1 MAKLRTVHRCRSCGV
16 VAARWQ
22 GRCPGCGTWD
32 ALVEQA
38 EPAAADRTLLADD
51 RARRITEVDA
61 VGAVPRPTGLAE
73 LDRVLG
79 GGLVAGGVTLL
90 GGEPGIGKSTLLL
103 QALAHRSRHEATLLV
118 CAEESAQQVRRRAER
133 LGCLEPGL
141 HLLAA
146 TTTEAVVAAVDEIE
160 PALLVVDSVQTVT
173 EAGAGPTPGSPGQ
186 VRAVATT
193 MAALAK
199 QRGMAVVLVGHV
211 TKDGDLAGPRVLEHL
226 VDTVLSF
233 EGDRHHALRLLRAVK
248 HRFGATG
255 ELGLFEMGEQGLVG
269 LQDPSGMLLGD
280 RHPGITGSVVVPVLE
295 GSRILLVEVQALVT
309 ASPLNNPRRSVQGLD
324 TGRLAQMVAVLHRH
338 CDTNVAPLDVHAAVA
353 GGVRVTEPA
362 IDLGLG
368 LALASSSTGRPVPA
382 DVVAIGEVGLGG
394 ELRQVGST
402 ARRLAE
408 AVRLGF
414 RRAVLPQ
421 AAPPPPPG
429 ITALRAADL
438 AGALDLVGLSPAPP
452 PAAAAGGG
460 SPAPRR

>member
-1 MAKLRTVHRCRSCGV
+1 MAKLRTVHRCRSCGL

-22 GRCPGCGTWD
+22 GRCPGCEEWG

-38 EPAAADRTLLADD
+38 EPVADEPVVRFGG
-51 RARRITEVDA
+51 RAEPITQVDA
-61 VGAVPRPTGLAE
+61 IGAVPRPTGVPE

-79 GGLVAGGVTLL
+79 GGLVPGGVTLV

-103 QALAHRSRHEATLLV
+103 QALALRSRHETTLLV
-118 CAEESAQQVRRRAER
+118 CAEESSQQVRRRAER
-133 LGCLEPGL
+133 LGCLTAGL

-146 TTTEAVVAAVDEIE
+146 TTTDSVQAAVEAID
-160 PALLVVDSVQTVT
+160 PAMLVVDSVQTVSDPDV
-173 EAGAGPTPGSPGQ
+173 GHTPGSAGQ
-186 VRAVATT
+186 VRAVAAAMT
-193 MAALAK
+193 ALAK
-199 QRGMAVVLVGHV
+199 RRGMATVLVGHV

-255 ELGLFEMGEQGLVG
+255 ELGLFEMGERGLIGVE
-269 LQDPSGMLLGD
+269 DPSGMLLGD
-280 RHPGITGSVVVPVLE
+280 RHPGIAGSVVVPVLE

-309 ASPLNNPRRSVQGLD
+309 PTMLANPRRSVQGLD
-324 TGRLAQMVAVLHRH
+324 TGRLAQMMAVLSRH
-338 CDTNVAPLDVHAAVA
+338 CDTNVAPLDVHAAIA

-362 IDLGLG
+362 VDLGLA
-368 LALASSSTGRPVPA
+368 LALASSSKAKPVPA

-402 ARRLAE
+402 SRRLAE

-414 RRAVLPQ
+414 RRALLPRS
-421 AAPPPPPG
+421 APPPPPG
-429 ITALRAADL
+429 ITALRAGDL
-438 AGALDLVGLSPAPP
+438 RSALDLIGL
-452 PAAAAGGG
+452 
-460 SPAPRR
+460 

>member
-1 MAKLRTVHRCRSCGV
+1 MAKLRTVHRCRCCGV

-22 GRCPGCGTWD
+22 GRCPGCGEWD

-38 EPAAADRTLLADD
+38 RPVAAETVVDPG
-51 RARRITEVDA
+51 ARPQRISEVDA
-61 VGAVPRPTGLAE
+61 VGAVPRPTGVPE

-79 GGLVAGGVTLL
+79 GGLVPGGVTLV

-103 QALAHRSRHEATLLV
+103 QALARRSRHETTLLV

-133 LGCLEPGL
+133 LGCLAPGL

-146 TTTEAVVAAVDEIE
+146 TTTDAVLAAVEEIE
-160 PALLVVDSVQTVT
+160 PALLVLDSVQTIS
-173 EAGAGPTPGSPGQ
+173 EPDAGPTPGSPGQ

-193 MAALAK
+193 MTALAK
-199 QRGMAVVLVGHV
+199 RREMAVVLVGHV

-255 ELGLFEMGEQGLVG
+255 ELGLFEMGERGLVG
-269 LQDPSGMLLGD
+269 VDDPSGMLLGD
-280 RHPGITGSVVVPVLE
+280 RHPGVAGSVVVPVLE

-309 ASPLNNPRRSVQGLD
+309 ASSLNNPRRSVQGLD
-324 TGRLAQMVAVLHRH
+324 TGRLAQMIAVLHRH
-338 CDTNVAPLDVHAAVA
+338 CGTNVAPLDVHAAVA

-362 IDLGLG
+362 IDLGLA
-368 LALASSSTGRPVPA
+368 LALASSDKDKAVPP

-402 ARRLAE
+402 PRRLAE
-408 AVRLGF
+408 AARLGF
-414 RRAVLPQ
+414 RRAVLPRS
-421 AAPPPPPG
+421 APPPPAG
-429 ITALRAADL
+429 IAALRAGDLRTALELVDL
-438 AGALDLVGLSPAPP
+438 APKGP
-452 PAAAAGGG
+452 
-460 SPAPRR
+460 